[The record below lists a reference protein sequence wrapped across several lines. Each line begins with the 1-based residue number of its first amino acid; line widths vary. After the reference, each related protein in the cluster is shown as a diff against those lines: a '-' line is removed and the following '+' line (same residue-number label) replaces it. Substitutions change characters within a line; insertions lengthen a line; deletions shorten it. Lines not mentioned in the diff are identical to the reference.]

1 MSTQF
6 KHMAMWTWPG
16 AVRDEDPKRM
26 IRRLK
31 EAHVDI
37 IMPYTCPQRGNASPP
52 KPYFE
57 RLHGIIE
64 EAHRRGLKVHACFD
78 EVNAYKDMPV
88 YDLKQVR
95 KDGSKGGILCH
106 ANPKVVGYVLEK
118 LRWTLTEFEYDGID
132 LEDSYIFNRNTI
144 YDPAHMT
151 GEKYQVIPVCYC
163 DYCRKNAPLEKPE
176 WDQWKRDQLSA
187 LIGKEAELIRKT
199 KPGMSFSV
207 AARMPYNLT
216 FYAPH
221 QKDIPYF
228 DGWKCCQSRDA
239 LLADWVEWLRRGH
252 IDFACPMSYYHSN
265 RIVELQTLECQ
276 RLIPEARR
284 KVWMGLGLNE
294 VTAEYRQGKTDEPGV
309 KDVKDPSLKNGA
321 AAIETLLRD
330 QVRMGQENVL
340 FFCYEGLLDEH
351 LPVMA
356 QFRTT

>member
-1 MSTQF
+1 
-6 KHMAMWTWPG
+6 
-16 AVRDEDPKRM
+16 
-26 IRRLK
+26 
-31 EAHVDI
+31 
-37 IMPYTCPQRGNASPP
+37 
-52 KPYFE
+52 
-57 RLHGIIE
+57 
-64 EAHRRGLKVHACFD
+64 
-78 EVNAYKDMPV
+78 
-88 YDLKQVR
+88 
-95 KDGSKGGILCH
+95 
-106 ANPKVVGYVLEK
+106 
-118 LRWTLTEFEYDGID
+118 
-132 LEDSYIFNRNTI
+132 
-144 YDPAHMT
+144 
-151 GEKYQVIPVCYC
+151 
-163 DYCRKNAPLEKPE
+163 LEKPE

-294 VTAEYRQGKTDEPGV
+294 VTAEYRQGKTDEPGA

-321 AAIETLLRD
+321 AAIESLLRD